1 MRVFRIVQG
10 GRRRAWLFR
19 LCVAALLLSAGLAAA
34 PAQAAP
40 ARQGDA
46 APGEPAV
53 TVTGGQGDALAE
65 CSDVDEAALLD
76 ELNTVSQGALS
87 SALAQID
94 IEAAIDRQW
103 ARLNVD
109 AVVETEVDRAVAR
122 VQSETDL
129 WNTFLS
135 GWSADKARDLTLA
148 VANYAF
154 DSAGFRTS
162 MDDLAD
168 AVAEDISAQVG
179 VLSAESVSAALY
191 CLQTFIKGNY
201 SQALLASFE
210 DELQAST
217 AASALESDAYA
228 PGLLSVIDQHKLA
241 LGGIGV
247 IIAAQISK
255 RIVVAISKRVA
266 TRVAGRITGRVLGRI
281 GTTVIPLA
289 GWLIGAGLIAYDI
302 YEGLDGALPQIQ
314 ATLKSPEVMEGIRG
328 EIATSVGPELE
339 LELPTI
345 ARDIANDLYGQWL
358 AVKRDI
364 RVVLELAAEDEAFAA
379 ALGRMSTSEQ
389 LSHLVNV
396 VGAALPALGRAGV
409 LAAAQDG
416 SLERAAA
423 LSADVT
429 PILAAGGSLADAV
442 AWAESAGD
450 LLDEV
455 IALEIYKHKAPGELT
470 RAQLGQ
476 LAALGDREAVA
487 RLALLPAEQL
497 APLLNVAQANLAALA
512 KQLDA
517 DDLAWL
523 AATLPGLAPDERN
536 ALVARLATDP
546 AVLSLVQQSNVL
558 AELEPGENL
567 DAAIVFLAGPRDTG
581 GLVAD
586 VGRVFTGDATAG
598 LFRTKYGWTTAL
610 LTGLALLLLALVAL
624 RVAYGLVLW
633 LFAPLRAV
641 LPRRE
646 R

>member
-1 MRVFRIVQG
+1 MRGFRPEQG
-10 GRRRAWLFR
+10 NRRRAWLLR
-19 LCVAALLLSAGLAAA
+19 LCVAALLLSASLSAA
-34 PAQAAP
+34 PVQAAP
-40 ARQGDA
+40 ARQG
-46 APGEPAV
+46 GEPVV
-53 TVTGGQGDALAE
+53 TPSTPVAKGETLAG
-65 CSDVDEAALLD
+65 CSEVDETALLD
-76 ELNTVSQGALS
+76 ELNTVSQN
-87 SALAQID
+87 ALAVALAEVD
-94 IEAAIDRQW
+94 IAAAVDRQW

-109 AVVETEVDRAVAR
+109 TVVEAEVDRAVTR

-135 GWSADKARDLTLA
+135 GWSAAKARELTLA

-154 DSAGFRTS
+154 DSEGFRTS
-162 MDDLAD
+162 MDALAN

-191 CLQTFIKGNY
+191 CLQTFIEGNY
-201 SQALLASFE
+201 SQALLASFQ
-210 DELQAST
+210 DELQAGT
-217 AASALESDAYA
+217 AATALESDAYA
-228 PGLLSVIDQHKLA
+228 PGLLSVIDQHRLA

-255 RIVVAISKRVA
+255 RIVVAISKRIA

-302 YEGLDGALPQIQ
+302 YDSLDGALPQIQ
-314 ATLKSPEVMEGIRG
+314 ETLKSPEVMEGIRG
-328 EIATSVGPELE
+328 EIAAAVAPELA

-358 AVKRDI
+358 DVKRDI
-364 RVVLELAAEDEAFAA
+364 RVVLELAAEDAAFAGV
-379 ALGRMSTSEQ
+379 LGSMTTDAQ
-389 LSHLVNV
+389 LSHLVNI

-416 SLERAAA
+416 TLERAAA

-429 PILAAGGSLADAV
+429 PILAAGGSLQEAV

-455 IALEIYKHKAPGELT
+455 IAFELYKHKAPGDLT
-470 RAQLGQ
+470 RDQLAQLV
-476 LAALGDREAVA
+476 ALGDRDAVA
-487 RLALLPAEQL
+487 RLALLPAGQL
-497 APLLNVAQANLAALA
+497 APLLAVAQPTLVTLAQ
-512 KQLDA
+512 QLDA

-523 AATLPGLAPDERN
+523 AETLPTLEAGERN

-546 AVLSLVQQSNVL
+546 ATLALVQQSNVL

-567 DAAIVFLAGPRDTG
+567 DAALVFLAGPRDAG
-581 GLVAD
+581 GLAAD
-586 VGRVFTGDATAG
+586 VAQVVSGPPTVRH
-598 LFRTKYGWTTAL
+598 FRIKYGWTTTL

-624 RVAYGLVLW
+624 RIVYGLVLW
-633 LFAPLRAV
+633 LLAPMRAV
-641 LPRRE
+641 LPRRRE